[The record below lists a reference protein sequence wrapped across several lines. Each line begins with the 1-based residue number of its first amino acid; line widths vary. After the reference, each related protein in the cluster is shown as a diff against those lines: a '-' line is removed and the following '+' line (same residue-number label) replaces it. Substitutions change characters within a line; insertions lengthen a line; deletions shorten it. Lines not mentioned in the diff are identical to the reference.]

1 MGIMLQVILG
11 MFQFLLLAR
20 IPTSHAKVCMHLT
33 PNDSHDLREPMRLI
47 SLTYILG
54 GIYWPLA
61 MNCKCIGSGAEHVG
75 LLTELRS
82 RSLTPVTRG
91 SLTGKY
97 AFNTAAEFL
106 RREIPRVVN
115 WPRLCAV
122 NWLLGVLNITHK
134 ANSTL
139 RLWDDIFQITEALWL
154 QASINKHLGCHVVK

>member
-1 MGIMLQVILG
+1 
-11 MFQFLLLAR
+11 
-20 IPTSHAKVCMHLT
+20 MHF
-33 PNDSHDLREPMRLI
+33 
-47 SLTYILG
+47 
-54 GIYWPLA
+54 
-61 MNCKCIGSGAEHVG
+61 KCTGSGAEHMG
-75 LLTELRS
+75 LLTELPS

-97 AFNTAAEFL
+97 AFNTAAGLL

-115 WPRLCAV
+115 WQRQCAV

-139 RLWDDIFQITEALWL
+139 HLWDDIFEITEALWL